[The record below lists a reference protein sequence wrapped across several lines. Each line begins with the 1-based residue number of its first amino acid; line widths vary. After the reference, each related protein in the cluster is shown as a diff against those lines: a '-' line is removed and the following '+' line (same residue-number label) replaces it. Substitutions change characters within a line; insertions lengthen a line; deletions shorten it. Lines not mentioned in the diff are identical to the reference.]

1 MIGNMRYRV
10 TIETPQLTP
19 DGAGG
24 FTETW
29 QSLATAPTVYA
40 SIVPVAAGAAMKFG
54 QVEAEVTHN
63 IVLRYR
69 TDVKAGM
76 RLVDE
81 NGVIYLITA
90 VVPRDGAHFYLAVS
104 ASVRSAS

>member
-1 MIGNMRYRV
+1 MIGKMKYRV
-10 TIETPQLTP
+10 TIEEAVLTP

-29 QSLATAPTVYA
+29 QAIATAPTVYA
-40 SIVPVAAGAAMKFG
+40 SIVPASAGAMMKFG
-54 QVEAEVTHN
+54 GVETEVTHD

-69 TDVKAGM
+69 TDVTAGM

-81 NGVIYLITA
+81 NGVIYLVTA
-90 VVPRDGAHFYLAVS
+90 SVPQDGAHFFLAIS
-104 ASVRSAS
+104 ASARPAG